1 MKEKE
6 VQINLKWVLPVL
18 PVNLIV
24 IIIILAVT
32 SSFEGVINGYV
43 LGQMTNISFHNFANV
58 GTFLLLVFTAYLIT
72 YVSAYLF
79 LLTTQKAIQYLNEK
93 LKYTFFTSDFYKQKD
108 LNVSSSDVIN
118 KVTSISNQIQK
129 QYFQPLFNLIQCL
142 MTIISTTI
150 VVLKTNLLL
159 GLIYIILSL
168 LSMVPNQIGK
178 KRMNQKMDS
187 WSECN
192 SSLITVMKDIFQ
204 GKNEIRKF
212 DVKNLFFRK
221 FISTLSE
228 EEERYFQLNRVQF
241 SVQFCAWMCS
251 IIADVI
257 PMGVGL
263 LMVAY
268 HLDGVE
274 IGTIVTLS
282 LTADHV
288 LGGIREFSSYQ
299 TQITS
304 TKNIRNIKIIQD
316 DTDKAVKTTSQN
328 QLSVNGISFAR
339 DKKLIFKHVNLQMK
353 DRDKVIITGDS
364 GVGKSTLL
372 NIISG
377 QLIPIS
383 GQVKFGQGSI
393 ALSDSVLISQK
404 PWLFKGTIAENL
416 SLYQSFSEKR
426 LIKVLKEVHLWKEL
440 GAQPLNFEVESNGT
454 NLSGGQAQR
463 LVIARGLLRKKNL
476 FLLDEITSSLDKE
489 NSTKIRTLIYQLP
502 VMMIEVA
509 HNIDFNLVKKYK
521 IKIYTLTK
529 DGIINERHLEN

>member
-6 VQINLKWVLPVL
+6 VQINLKWVLSVL

-251 IIADVI
+251 ISADVI

-339 DKKLIFKHVNLQMK
+339 DKKLIFKLVNLQMK

-377 QLIPIS
+377 QLTPIS

>member
-6 VQINLKWVLPVL
+6 VQINLKWVLSVL

-79 LLTTQKAIQYLNEK
+79 LLTTQKAIQYLNKK

-251 IIADVI
+251 IIADII

-377 QLIPIS
+377 QLTPIS

-440 GAQPLNFEVESNGT
+440 GVQPLNFEVESNGT

-489 NSTKIRTLIYQLP
+489 NSAKIRTLIYQLP

>member
-6 VQINLKWVLPVL
+6 VQINLKWVLSVL

-79 LLTTQKAIQYLNEK
+79 LLTTQKAIQYLNKK

-221 FISTLSE
+221 FISTLSK
-228 EEERYFQLNRVQF
+228 EEERYFQLNCVQF

-377 QLIPIS
+377 QLTPIS

-440 GAQPLNFEVESNGT
+440 GVQPLNFEVESNGT

-489 NSTKIRTLIYQLP
+489 NSAKIRTLIYQLP

>member
-6 VQINLKWVLPVL
+6 VQINLKWVLSVL

-32 SSFEGVINGYV
+32 SSFDGVINGYV

-251 IIADVI
+251 ISADVI

-377 QLIPIS
+377 QLTPIS

>member
-6 VQINLKWVLPVL
+6 VQINLKWVLSVL

-79 LLTTQKAIQYLNEK
+79 LLTNQKAIQYLNEK

-251 IIADVI
+251 IIADII

-377 QLIPIS
+377 QLTPIS

-440 GAQPLNFEVESNGT
+440 GVQPLNFEVESNGT

-489 NSTKIRTLIYQLP
+489 NSAKIRTLIYQLP

>member
-6 VQINLKWVLPVL
+6 VQINLKWVLSVL

-129 QYFQPLFNLIQCL
+129 QYFQPLFNLLQCL

-251 IIADVI
+251 ISADVI

-377 QLIPIS
+377 QLTPIS

>member
-6 VQINLKWVLPVL
+6 VQINLKWVLSVL

-79 LLTTQKAIQYLNEK
+79 LLTTQKAIQYLNKK

-178 KRMNQKMDS
+178 KIMNQKMDS

-316 DTDKAVKTTSQN
+316 DTNKAVKTTSQN

-377 QLIPIS
+377 QLTPIS

-440 GAQPLNFEVESNGT
+440 GVQPLNFEVESNGT

-489 NSTKIRTLIYQLP
+489 NSAKIRTLIYQLP

>member
-6 VQINLKWVLPVL
+6 VQINLKWVLSVL

-79 LLTTQKAIQYLNEK
+79 LSTTQKAIQYLNEK

-251 IIADVI
+251 ISADVI

-377 QLIPIS
+377 QLTPIS

>member
-6 VQINLKWVLPVL
+6 VQINLKWVLSVL

-377 QLIPIS
+377 QLTPIS

-440 GAQPLNFEVESNGT
+440 GVQPLNFEVESNGT

>member
-6 VQINLKWVLPVL
+6 VQINLKWVLSVL

-79 LLTTQKAIQYLNEK
+79 LLTNQKAIQYLNKK

-228 EEERYFQLNRVQF
+228 EEERYFQLNCVQF

-251 IIADVI
+251 IIADII

-377 QLIPIS
+377 QLTPIS

-440 GAQPLNFEVESNGT
+440 GVQPLNFEVESNGT

-489 NSTKIRTLIYQLP
+489 NSAKIRTLIYQLP

>member
-6 VQINLKWVLPVL
+6 VQINLKWVLSVL

-377 QLIPIS
+377 QLTPIS

>member
-6 VQINLKWVLPVL
+6 VQINLKWVLSVL

-24 IIIILAVT
+24 IIVILAVT

-58 GTFLLLVFTAYLIT
+58 ETFLLLVFTAYLMT

-79 LLTTQKAIQYLNEK
+79 LLTNQKAIQYLNEK

-251 IIADVI
+251 IIADII

-328 QLSVNGISFAR
+328 QLSVNGISFVR

-377 QLIPIS
+377 QLTPIS

-440 GAQPLNFEVESNGT
+440 GVQPLNFEVESNGT

-489 NSTKIRTLIYQLP
+489 NSAKIRTLIYQLP

>member
-6 VQINLKWVLPVL
+6 VQINLKWVLSVL

-79 LLTTQKAIQYLNEK
+79 LLTNQKAIQYLNKK

-316 DTDKAVKTTSQN
+316 DTNKAVKTTSQN

-377 QLIPIS
+377 QLTPIS

-440 GAQPLNFEVESNGT
+440 GVQPLNFEVESNGT

-489 NSTKIRTLIYQLP
+489 NSAKIRTLIYQLP

>member
-6 VQINLKWVLPVL
+6 VQINLKWVLSVL

-251 IIADVI
+251 ISADVI

-377 QLIPIS
+377 QLTPIS

>member
-1 MKEKE
+1 M
-6 VQINLKWVLPVL
+6 
-18 PVNLIV
+18 
-24 IIIILAVT
+24 
-32 SSFEGVINGYV
+32 
-43 LGQMTNISFHNFANV
+43 
-58 GTFLLLVFTAYLIT
+58 
-72 YVSAYLF
+72 
-79 LLTTQKAIQYLNEK
+79 
-93 LKYTFFTSDFYKQKD
+93 
-108 LNVSSSDVIN
+108 
-118 KVTSISNQIQK
+118 
-129 QYFQPLFNLIQCL
+129 
-142 MTIISTTI
+142 
-150 VVLKTNLLL
+150 
-159 GLIYIILSL
+159 
-168 LSMVPNQIGK
+168 
-178 KRMNQKMDS
+178 
-187 WSECN
+187 
-192 SSLITVMKDIFQ
+192 
-204 GKNEIRKF
+204 
-212 DVKNLFFRK
+212 
-221 FISTLSE
+221 
-228 EEERYFQLNRVQF
+228 
-241 SVQFCAWMCS
+241 
-251 IIADVI
+251 
-257 PMGVGL
+257 
-263 LMVAY
+263 
-268 HLDGVE
+268 
-274 IGTIVTLS
+274 
-282 LTADHV
+282 
-288 LGGIREFSSYQ
+288 
-299 TQITS
+299 
-304 TKNIRNIKIIQD
+304 
-316 DTDKAVKTTSQN
+316 KTTSQN

-377 QLIPIS
+377 QLTPIS

>member
-6 VQINLKWVLPVL
+6 VQINLKWVLSVL

-118 KVTSISNQIQK
+118 KVTSISIQK

-251 IIADVI
+251 ISADVI

-377 QLIPIS
+377 QLTPIS

>member
-6 VQINLKWVLPVL
+6 VQINLKWVLSVL

-58 GTFLLLVFTAYLIT
+58 ETFLLLVFTAYLIT

-79 LLTTQKAIQYLNEK
+79 LLTNQKAIQYLNEK

-178 KRMNQKMDS
+178 KRMNQKMNS

-251 IIADVI
+251 IIADII

-377 QLIPIS
+377 QLTPIS

-440 GAQPLNFEVESNGT
+440 GVQPLNFEVESNGT

-489 NSTKIRTLIYQLP
+489 NSAKIRTLIYQLP

-529 DGIINERHLEN
+529 DGIINERYLEN

>member
-6 VQINLKWVLPVL
+6 VQINLKWVLSVL

-79 LLTTQKAIQYLNEK
+79 LLTNQKAIQYLNKK

-178 KRMNQKMDS
+178 KKMNQKMDS

-228 EEERYFQLNRVQF
+228 EEERYFQLNCVQF

-251 IIADVI
+251 IIADII

-328 QLSVNGISFAR
+328 QLSVNAISFAR

-377 QLIPIS
+377 QLTPIS

-440 GAQPLNFEVESNGT
+440 GVQPLNFEVESNGT

-489 NSTKIRTLIYQLP
+489 NSAKIRTLIYQLP